1 MPSLSSQRNTHF
13 CPKVIKIPKILRHRE
28 YHGIFY
34 YHIGNIFRDI
44 WKINL
49 IGLLRYGNP
58 EVLNL
63 ATLKNKNQ
71 IHNILSILRKNLK
84 TDLILSRTLYFL
96 LKYLTEIWQPWCQKI
111 YFINIWCYKSVNKHF
126 NFIFLLPIWFLF
138 LHWANIRVSISE
150 KANEIDLPHTT
161 KIATKLLNNN
171 AQVLSLLEDL
181 LTLD

>member
-1 MPSLSSQRNTHF
+1 MYEYVFGKASSCAAHNPLIESSTSLPLSLSTHF
-13 CPKVIKIPKILRHRE
+13 CPKVIKIPKILQHRE

-84 TDLILSRTLYFL
+84 MYLIFSHTLYFL
-96 LKYLTEIWQPWCQKI
+96 LKYLSEIWQP
-111 YFINIWCYKSVNKHF
+111 
-126 NFIFLLPIWFLF
+126 
-138 LHWANIRVSISE
+138 
-150 KANEIDLPHTT
+150 
-161 KIATKLLNNN
+161 
-171 AQVLSLLEDL
+171 
-181 LTLD
+181 